1 MRWRVCRAYGELI
14 KGVVVTL
21 KDGGGSLLKTLR
33 WFVYSMADSRKDMS
47 HELRQLSL
55 PLLVHLLL
63 LVYYKE
69 EMSYVHWRGEVFSFF
84 PHALVRYKGQHKFP
98 NQDFLDRHLFLWLI
112 DEQAL
117 IKHFK
122 HKVLKEGLLL
132 PTEFDV
138 SVWRSLSKI
147 GALLHEATG
156 ILAKDHAIYPEQ
168 FYAILARH
176 GL

>member
-1 MRWRVCRAYGELI
+1 
-14 KGVVVTL
+14 
-21 KDGGGSLLKTLR
+21 
-33 WFVYSMADSRKDMS
+33 MADSRKDMS

-55 PLLVHLLL
+55 PLLVHLML
-63 LVYYKE
+63 LVYYKGGQ
-69 EMSYVHWRGEVFSFF
+69 SYIHWRGEVFSFF

-112 DEQAL
+112 DEEAL

-122 HKVLKEGLLL
+122 YKVLEEGLLL
-132 PTEFDV
+132 PMGFDAD
-138 SVWRSLSKI
+138 VWRSLSKI

-156 ILAKDHAIYPEQ
+156 VLAKDHVIQSEQ
-168 FYAILARH
+168 FYAILGRH